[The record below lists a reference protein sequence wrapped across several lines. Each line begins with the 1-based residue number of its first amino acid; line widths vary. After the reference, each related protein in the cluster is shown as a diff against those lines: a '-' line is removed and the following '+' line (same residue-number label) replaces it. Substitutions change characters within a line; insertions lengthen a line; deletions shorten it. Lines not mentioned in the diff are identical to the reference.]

1 MAEDCKI
8 YLTDPKDLLDNYT
21 NPTGQ
26 LDNYA
31 GSKASK
37 NVSSSK
43 RSLIFSNVCWPFRPA
58 KISLYLAR
66 LEEPVNDIF
75 YQGSNLICCGLWPQL
90 NEISYN
96 KNTRSDRV
104 MKTKFA

>member
-1 MAEDCKI
+1 MFYLVLATDCKR
-8 YLTDPKDLLDNYT
+8 YLTSPKDLLDNYT
-21 NPTGQ
+21 DQTGQ

-37 NVSSSK
+37 NLSFSK

-75 YQGSNLICCGLWPQL
+75 LSGVQLDMLWPVA
-90 NEISYN
+90 
-96 KNTRSDRV
+96 T
-104 MKTKFA
+104 TK

>member
-1 MAEDCKI
+1 MFYLVLATDCKR
-8 YLTDPKDLLDNYT
+8 YLTSPKDLLDNYT
-21 NPTGQ
+21 DQTGQ

-37 NVSSSK
+37 NLSFSK

-66 LEEPVNDIF
+66 LE
-75 YQGSNLICCGLWPQL
+75 
-90 NEISYN
+90 
-96 KNTRSDRV
+96 
-104 MKTKFA
+104 